1 MMRQVHPTAMKPQ
14 IAFLGSAAAGSRS
27 GGKVIVPGFRFSGVG
42 FSFRAVVLPDARCR
56 ILVTHS

>member
-1 MMRQVHPTAMKPQ
+1 MQQLRLVAMKPQ
-14 IAFLGSAAAGSRS
+14 IAFLGPAVAGSRS

-56 ILVTHS
+56 ILVTQS

>member
-1 MMRQVHPTAMKPQ
+1 MKPQ
-14 IAFLGSAAAGSRS
+14 IAFRGSAAAGSRFS
-27 GGKVIVPGFRFSGVG
+27 GKVIVPGFRFSGVG